1 MSRLARALLP
11 VITILGSAV
20 PLAAQDPVHPER
32 QRVVDEVVRKRAEM
46 REGRIDRYNVRV
58 RVRLKNGAKMQGVV
72 KSGRF
77 IERAEGIEFVESERT
92 DPDAGIRIWYFD
104 STSSFIFLR
113 WAEIDTHK
121 IIAKLTD
128 AEVKALELEVADRE
142 RKRAEERRASGAKD
156 QGGEPGKEAEGAGEP
171 GKAGEPKV
179 GKDGKPVVEQGE
191 TKDGKDVKQPVVQPV
206 AQPVNPLLAEFPPTE
221 GWSEQKLLDLRR
233 RMVVVGAFP
242 SAKEKRF
249 MDNFADWK
257 KAYDAQTADKG
268 GDQPKAP
275 GKADPASSPPK

>member
-46 REGRIDRYNVRV
+46 REGRVDRYNVRV

-104 STSSFIFLR
+104 DTSSFIFLR

-128 AEVKALELEVADRE
+128 AEVKAFELEVAERE
-142 RKRAEERRASGAKD
+142 RKRAEERQASGAKD
-156 QGGEPGKEAEGAGEP
+156 KVGESGKPEAESGAAPGKE
-171 GKAGEPKV
+171 GEPKL
-179 GKDGKPVVEQGE
+179 GKDGKPVAEPGE
-191 TKDGKDVKQPVVQPV
+191 AKDAKDTKEPV

-257 KAYDAQTADKG
+257 KAYDAQAADKG
-268 GDQPKAP
+268 SDKAKAP
-275 GKADPASSPPK
+275 KADPAGSPPK